1 MSPPLHLLPSQSFQ
15 CHSCGRCCRNSW
27 DIRVEPSAR
36 RDILASHAA
45 DAVTRSGFTPLIVL
59 SDGSEAA
66 NRRQDGA
73 CVFLDTGELCS
84 LHAELGGARKPL
96 ACQLYPYSVT
106 ATPDGFFASLSFAC
120 PSVVAGQGGDLEAN
134 RMELSDLLRERGS
147 AADAPQQVEVLAG
160 RSISWTSYRK
170 LEDRLRQAF
179 LPAQPV
185 RSLLDAAVS
194 IVKTLKQSG
203 DPAWPD
209 LAQSRGEEL
218 FEESMLAMFSA
229 SVIALWELPSNPE
242 GRQAFSQ
249 AVLAG
254 EPLHSTRHGMPLPNF
269 DFFPVDSA
277 LTEEIFGRY
286 FENAIF
292 GKSLLTGPVLDR
304 LLALACGYTLAGYY
318 EAAFRQQAGAEQAN
332 PETISRAFELVEAD
346 LLSHTRSA
354 DPLFAAFAATLCQA
368 HIEET
373 E

>member
-1 MSPPLHLLPSQSFQ
+1 M
-15 CHSCGRCCRNSW
+15 
-27 DIRVEPSAR
+27 
-36 RDILASHAA
+36 
-45 DAVTRSGFTPLIVL
+45 
-59 SDGSEAA
+59 
-66 NRRQDGA
+66 
-73 CVFLDTGELCS
+73 
-84 LHAELGGARKPL
+84 
-96 ACQLYPYSVT
+96 
-106 ATPDGFFASLSFAC
+106 
-120 PSVVAGQGGDLEAN
+120 
-134 RMELSDLLRERGS
+134 
-147 AADAPQQVEVLAG
+147 LAG